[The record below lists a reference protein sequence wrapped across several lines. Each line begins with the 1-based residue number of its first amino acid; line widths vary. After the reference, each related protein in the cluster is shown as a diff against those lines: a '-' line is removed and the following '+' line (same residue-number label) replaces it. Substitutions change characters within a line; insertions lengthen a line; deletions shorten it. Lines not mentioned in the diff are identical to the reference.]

1 MLEAGCCGLDAIAR
15 ETQHWYN
22 LYMKLTKNIKAVLCT
37 IGLGLAVT
45 IGATSP
51 YFLVNLLKSKN
62 RHEKHR
68 LKRTIKKLFDDKI
81 IYLSGEKIVLSEEGL
96 KLLKLSQIQDIVSI
110 NRQNNWDGIWH
121 LVCYDVPEEF
131 KDRRDYFR
139 RKLIEL
145 GFYQVQYSLW
155 VIPWECKEEIAII
168 SQNLGIAPFVAY
180 LNTDYLPGQNK
191 LLNHFD
197 LI

>member
-1 MLEAGCCGLDAIAR
+1 MLKI
-15 ETQHWYN
+15 
-22 LYMKLTKNIKAVLCT
+22 
-37 IGLGLAVT
+37 IGFGVVVAA
-45 IGATSP
+45 GATSP

-62 RHEKHR
+62 KYDKYR
-68 LKRTIKKLFDDKI
+68 LKKTVKKLFDDKI
-81 IYLSGEKIVLSEEGL
+81 IYLSGEEIKLSEDGL
-96 KLLKLSQIQDIVSI
+96 ALLKLSQIEDIVSI
-110 NRQNNWDGIWH
+110 KHSDSWNRVWH

-131 KDRRDYFR
+131 KAKRDYLR

-180 LNTDYLPGQNK
+180 LNTDYLPQQKK
-191 LLNHFD
+191 LINHFN
-197 LI
+197 LTGTV